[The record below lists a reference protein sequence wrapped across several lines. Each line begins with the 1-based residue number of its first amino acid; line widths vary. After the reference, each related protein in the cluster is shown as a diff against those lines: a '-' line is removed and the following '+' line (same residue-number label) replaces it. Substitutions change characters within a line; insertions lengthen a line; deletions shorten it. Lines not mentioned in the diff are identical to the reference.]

1 MESIMFEH
9 LPAST
14 RILRVSGAGIALT
27 AALATSQPFFD
38 KADVASSGAAP
49 AERVLPAEPA
59 GVAGPQD
66 VAKVAEQVKPAVIAV
81 ISHAIENAVVA
92 PPLPGQDRQKHPY
105 RFGISQ
111 GSGFLITADGYAVTN
126 DHVVNG
132 SAAAEIKLDDG
143 KTYKARVVAT
153 DPTSDLALLKID
165 GRNDFPH
172 VKFADKAPDV
182 GDRIISVGNP
192 FGLGGTV
199 TAGIVSALGRD
210 VSKSSASKAPYEDM
224 IQIDAPINR
233 GNSGGPTFDL
243 AGNVI
248 GVNSIIFSPTGGSI
262 GIGFAIPSE
271 KVKSVIAQLKEK
283 GSVTRGWLAMQLQS
297 VTAEIADTL
306 ELTEPSGIL
315 VTEVEPQGGAAEAG
329 LKTGDLIKSI
339 DGETVRD
346 SHQFNRVLDGTPPR
360 AVVLLGIVRDGQDRS
375 IIAPVASKPV
385 SANAPPPEVTADEGV
400 IKGREK
406 QLGLQLAPAGTSGG
420 EDHGARVVAVDPLGL
435 AAGGGI
441 DPGDVIL
448 DISNQEI
455 RVPDDVYRLIADAQR
470 AGKRSI
476 LMRIQ
481 SGGSTQFIALALG

>member
-1 MESIMFEH
+1 MFEH

-14 RILRVSGAGIALT
+14 RILLVSGAGIALA
-27 AALATSQPFFD
+27 AALATSQSFFGR
-38 KADVASSGAAP
+38 ADMAFSGAAP
-49 AERVLPAEPA
+49 AERAPAELA

-66 VAKVAEQVKPAVIAV
+66 AAKVAEQVKPAVIAV
-81 ISHAIENAVVA
+81 ISRVVENAVVA
-92 PPLPGQDRQKHPY
+92 PPLPGQDIQKRPY
-105 RFGISQ
+105 RFDTSQ
-111 GSGFLITADGYAVTN
+111 GSGFFISGDGYAVTN
-126 DHVVNG
+126 NHVVNG
-132 SAAAEIKLDDG
+132 SAATEIRLDDG
-143 KTYKARVVAT
+143 KAYKARVVAT

-165 GRNDFPH
+165 GRDDFPH

-199 TAGIVSALGRD
+199 TAGIVSARGRD
-210 VSKSSASKAPYEDM
+210 VSKSSASKASYEDL

-271 KVKSVIAQLKEK
+271 KVKSVIAELKEK
-283 GSVTRGWLAMQLQS
+283 GSVTRGWLAMQFQS

-306 ELTEPSGIL
+306 ELAEPSGIL

-339 DGETVRD
+339 DGATVRD
-346 SHQFNRVLDGTPPR
+346 AHQFNRVLDATPPR
-360 AVVLLGIVRDGQDRS
+360 SVVALSIVRDGQDRS
-375 IIAPVASKPV
+375 IVASVGSKPV
-385 SANAPPPEVTADEGV
+385 PADARRLRATANEE

-406 QLGLQLAPAGTSGG
+406 QLGLRLAPVGTGDG
-420 EDHGARVVAVDPLGL
+420 EGHGARVVTVDPLGL
-435 AAGGGI
+435 AAGRGI

-448 DISNQEI
+448 DVSNQEI
-455 RVPDDVYRLIADAQR
+455 QVPDDVYRLIADAQR

-481 SGGSTQFIALALG
+481 SGGSAQFIPLALD

>member
-1 MESIMFEH
+1 MFEH
-9 LPAST
+9 LPTST
-14 RILRVSGAGIALT
+14 RILLVSGAGIAF
-27 AALATSQPFFD
+27 AAAFATSQPFFD

-49 AERVLPAEPA
+49 AERAPAEPDGIA
-59 GVAGPQD
+59 APQD
-66 VAKVAEQVKPAVIAV
+66 VARIAEQVKPAVIAV
-81 ISHAIENAVVA
+81 ISHVIENAVVA
-92 PPLPGQDRQKHPY
+92 PPLPGQDMKKHPY
-105 RFGISQ
+105 RFDISQ
-111 GSGFLITADGYAVTN
+111 GSGFFITADGYAVTN
-126 DHVVNG
+126 NHVVDG
-132 SAAAEIKLDDG
+132 SAAAEIRLDDG
-143 KTYKARVVAT
+143 KIFKASVVAT

-182 GDRIISVGNP
+182 GDRIISIGNP

-199 TAGIVSALGRD
+199 TAGIVSARGRD
-210 VSKSSASKAPYEDM
+210 VSKSSASNAAYEDL

-283 GSVTRGWLAMQLQS
+283 GSVTRGWLAMQFRS

-306 ELTEPSGIL
+306 ELAAPSGIL
-315 VTEVEPQGGAAEAG
+315 VTRVEPHEGAAEAG

-360 AVVLLGIVRDGQDRS
+360 AVVVLGIVRDGQDHS
-375 IIAPVASKPV
+375 IIASVGSKPV
-385 SANAPPPEVTADEGV
+385 PASAPPRRGTASEE

-406 QLGLQLAPAGTSGG
+406 QLGLQLAPTGAGGG
-420 EDHGARVVAVDPLGL
+420 EGHGARVVAVDPLGL
-435 AAGGGI
+435 AAGRGI

-448 DISNQEI
+448 DVSNQEI
-455 RVPDDVYRLIADAQR
+455 RVPDDVYRLIGDAQR
-470 AGKRSI
+470 AGKRSLLI
-476 LMRIQ
+476 RIQ
-481 SGGSTQFIALALG
+481 SGGAAEFIALALD